1 MDNFDKL
8 SEINKITKTVRSIK
22 SYIRSDEINVTKPIN
37 SIVSV
42 TGVDY
47 DTVYNL
53 VTNDPNGEKLQ
64 QFQDDQILSW

>member
-47 DTVYNL
+47 DTV
-53 VTNDPNGEKLQ
+53 
-64 QFQDDQILSW
+64 

>member
-8 SEINKITKTVRSIK
+8 SEINKITKTFRSIK
-22 SYIRSDEINVTKPIN
+22 SYIRSHEINVTKQIN
-37 SIVSV
+37 SIVSI